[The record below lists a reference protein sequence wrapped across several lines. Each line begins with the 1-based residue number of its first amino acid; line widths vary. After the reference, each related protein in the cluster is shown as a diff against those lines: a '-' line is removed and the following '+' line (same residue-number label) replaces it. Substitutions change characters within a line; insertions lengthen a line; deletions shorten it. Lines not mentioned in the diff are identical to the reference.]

1 MRTARPQ
8 MSARARDE
16 RGGTFAADG
25 QSSCPEEDGSQ
36 EYATPGKA
44 RHISQ
49 DGGLSAMCDI
59 EEEGLMELDLLS
71 TEDGRR
77 SHARNKSCEFP
88 GQERPPIQKRSM
100 YDLTIVNLSYK
111 VGQQTAL
118 SHAYFVPRKM
128 NMRFVKSID
137 LPLLSADLIP

>member
-1 MRTARPQ
+1 MSTARPQ
-8 MSARARDE
+8 MSSRARGE
-16 RGGTFAADG
+16 RDGIFAADG
-25 QSSCPEEDGSQ
+25 QPSCAEEDDSH
-36 EYATPGKA
+36 EFPTPGKA
-44 RHISQ
+44 SHIPQ

-77 SHARNKSCEFP
+77 SHRRNKSCEFP

-111 VGQQTAL
+111 VGQKTAV
-118 SHAYFVPRKM
+118 SHAYFVPRKT
-128 NMRFVKSID
+128 
-137 LPLLSADLIP
+137 